1 MEFGKVYLFPTPIA
15 EGNTE
20 GQLPNENLQRLKE
33 CDVFVVE
40 ELRTARRFL
49 RKAGYKRDFAD
60 VEFFVLNEHTLN
72 EDLTPCIELIK
83 EGKTVGVMSEA
94 GLPCVADPGATFVA
108 LCQRQGIRIEPLVG
122 PSSIMMALMAS
133 GFNGQSFAFQG
144 YLPIEK
150 ADRSTRLK
158 QLEKRIYSEHQTQ
171 IFIETPYRNMQML
184 EELCRTLQGQTRLC
198 VAADITAENEYIR
211 TMTIEAWRKAGV
223 PPFEKRPTI
232 FILGI

>member
-49 RKAGYKRDFAD
+49 RKAGYGRDFAE

-72 EDLTPCIELIK
+72 EDLTPCINLIK
-83 EGKTVGVMSEA
+83 GGKTVGVMSEA

-108 LCQRQGIRIEPLVG
+108 LCQRHGIKVEPLVG

-133 GFNGQSFAFQG
+133 GFNGQSFAFVG
-144 YLPIEK
+144 YLPAEK
-150 ADRSTRLK
+150 SART
-158 QLEKRIYSEHQTQ
+158 KRIRELESLAYRFSQTQ
-171 IFIETPYRNMQML
+171 IFIETPYRNNHL
-184 EELCRTLQGQTRLC
+184 FESLIAVCSPQTMLC
-198 VAADITAENEYIR
+198 VAADIACPTQQIISGSIAWWKRNK
-211 TMTIEAWRKAGV
+211 IELN
-223 PPFEKRPTI
+223 KRNTV
-232 FILGI
+232 FLLSK

>member
-49 RKAGYKRDFAD
+49 RKAGYMRDFAE

-122 PSSIMMALMAS
+122 PSSIMMAICLRKSLLEQNESENSNHWLTVFRKHKSLSRRLIATITFS
-133 GFNGQSFAFQG
+133 
-144 YLPIEK
+144 K
-150 ADRSTRLK
+150 A
-158 QLEKRIYSEHQTQ
+158 
-171 IFIETPYRNMQML
+171 
-184 EELCRTLQGQTRLC
+184 
-198 VAADITAENEYIR
+198 
-211 TMTIEAWRKAGV
+211 
-223 PPFEKRPTI
+223 
-232 FILGI
+232 

>member
-49 RKAGYKRDFAD
+49 RKAGYMRDFAE

-83 EGKTVGVMSEA
+83 EGKNVGVMSEA

-108 LCQRQGIRIEPLVG
+108 LCQKQGIRIEPLVG

-133 GFNGQSFAFQG
+133 GFNGQSFAFVG
-144 YLPIEK
+144 YLPAE
-150 ADRSTRLK
+150 RSARN
-158 QLEKRIYSEHQTQ
+158 KRIRELEGLAYRFNQTQ
-171 IFIETPYRNMQML
+171 IFIETPYRNDHLL
-184 EELCRTLQGQTRLC
+184 ESLIEVCANDTLLC
-198 VAADITAENEYIR
+198 VACDIGGEDQRIVTRSI
-211 TMTIEAWRKAGV
+211 AGW
-223 PPFEKRPTI
+223 KRDRFSLHKKNTV
-232 FILGI
+232 FLLSK

>member
-20 GQLPNENLQRLKE
+20 SQLPNENLQRLKE

-49 RKAGYKRDFAD
+49 RKAGYMRDFAD

-133 GFNGQSFAFQG
+133 GFNGQSFAFVG
-144 YLPIEK
+144 YLPAEK
-150 ADRSTRLK
+150 SARN
-158 QLEKRIYSEHQTQ
+158 KRIRELEGLVYRFNQTQ
-171 IFIETPYRNMQML
+171 IFIETPYRNDHLL
-184 EELCRTLQGQTRLC
+184 ESLIEVCSKDTMLC
-198 VAADITAENEYIR
+198 VACDIGGESQKIVSKSIAQWKQSKFSLHKKNTVFLLS
-211 TMTIEAWRKAGV
+211 K
-223 PPFEKRPTI
+223 
-232 FILGI
+232 

>member
-133 GFNGQSFAFQG
+133 GFNGQSFAFVG
-144 YLPIEK
+144 YLPAEK
-150 ADRSTRLK
+150 SARN
-158 QLEKRIYSEHQTQ
+158 KRIRELETLVYRFNQTQ
-171 IFIETPYRNMQML
+171 IFIETPYRNDHLL
-184 EELCRTLQGQTRLC
+184 ESLIEVCSNGTMLC
-198 VAADITAENEYIR
+198 VACDIGGESQKIVSKSIAEWKQSKFSLHKKN
-211 TMTIEAWRKAGV
+211 TVFLLSK
-223 PPFEKRPTI
+223 
-232 FILGI
+232 

>member
-20 GQLPNENLQRLKE
+20 SQLPNENLQRLKE

-133 GFNGQSFAFQG
+133 GFNGQSFAFVG
-144 YLPIEK
+144 YLPAEK
-150 ADRSTRLK
+150 SARN
-158 QLEKRIYSEHQTQ
+158 KRIRELETLVYRFNQTQ
-171 IFIETPYRNMQML
+171 IFIETPYRNDHLL
-184 EELCRTLQGQTRLC
+184 ESLIEVCSNDTMLC
-198 VAADITAENEYIR
+198 VACDIGGECQKIVSKSIAEWKQSKFSLHKKN
-211 TMTIEAWRKAGV
+211 TVFLLSK
-223 PPFEKRPTI
+223 
-232 FILGI
+232 